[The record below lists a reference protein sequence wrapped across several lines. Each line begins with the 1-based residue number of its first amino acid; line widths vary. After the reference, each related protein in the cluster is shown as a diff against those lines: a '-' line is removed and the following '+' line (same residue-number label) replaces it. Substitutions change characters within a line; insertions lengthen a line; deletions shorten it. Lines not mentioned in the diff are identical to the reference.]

1 MADQPI
7 FPEQRL
13 SIITLGVIDRAAMT
27 RFYETAIGFKNV
39 GPKQMA
45 MFDLGGFILGL
56 WEADK
61 LAGDAG
67 LGGGR
72 PDGFNG
78 VALAYNA
85 RSEAEVDEIF
95 ARCEAAGVTITVP
108 PHKSFWGG
116 YSGYFSDPEGNA
128 WEVAFNPF
136 WSFDEAGRVVL
147 PGEAS

>member
-27 RFYETAIGFKNV
+27 RFYETALGFKNV

-72 PDGFNG
+72 PDGFN
-78 VALAYNA
+78 VWRWRTMRDRKPRLMRSSPAVKRLASRLLCRPTSHSGA
-85 RSEAEVDEIF
+85 AIRAIF
-95 ARCEAAGVTITVP
+95 
-108 PHKSFWGG
+108 
-116 YSGYFSDPEGNA
+116 
-128 WEVAFNPF
+128 
-136 WSFDEAGRVVL
+136 
-147 PGEAS
+147 